1 MTTKYT
7 RLYCGS
13 CGKVLGWREARD
25 DTRWI
30 LTLCDECYEYKDK
43 ANKERLRVQRDNRNS

>member
-13 CGKVLGWREARD
+13 CGKVLGWREARE

-30 LTLCDECYEYKDK
+30 LALCDDCYDEKDK
-43 ANKERLRVQRDNRNS
+43 TKHESVRND